1 MGAFSHL
8 KLQISLFYFYPPFVY
23 VEFFFLVFFILENT
37 VNKKLFFPRVNE
49 IQSQKIKKCFPEC
62 YIDQ

>member
-23 VEFFFLVFFILENT
+23 VEFFFYSIFYIGKHSQQKTFFSQGQRNT
-37 VNKKLFFPRVNE
+37 IPKD
-49 IQSQKIKKCFPEC
+49 QKMFSRMLH
-62 YIDQ
+62 